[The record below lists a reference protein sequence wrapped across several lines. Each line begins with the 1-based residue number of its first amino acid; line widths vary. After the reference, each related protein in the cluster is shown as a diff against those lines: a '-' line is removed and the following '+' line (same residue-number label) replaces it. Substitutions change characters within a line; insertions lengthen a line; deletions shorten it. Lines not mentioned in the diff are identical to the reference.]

1 MRKVV
6 LGFLGLCLSMVLM
19 SCSSLPK
26 VSAGKNIVAGKVIT
40 TGVNFDGVYTPFNGK
55 HTDENIVF
63 VEAFLS
69 KNNDPISINRIEID
83 KKSVTAKQ
91 MVHDIW

>member
-1 MRKVV
+1 MKISIQEDQKSHYFV
-6 LGFLGLCLSMVLM
+6 
-19 SCSSLPK
+19 
-26 VSAGKNIVAGKVIT
+26 NI
-40 TGVNFDGVYTPFNGK
+40 K
-55 HTDENIVF
+55 HSIARDENIVF

-91 MVHDIW
+91 MVHDI

>member
-1 MRKVV
+1 MINKIQLARCKKSKNR
-6 LGFLGLCLSMVLM
+6 FISY
-19 SCSSLPK
+19 SFIKFRENIDSRRSEKSLL
-26 VSAGKNIVAGKVIT
+26 VNI
-40 TGVNFDGVYTPFNGK
+40 K
-55 HTDENIVF
+55 HSIARDENIVF

-91 MVHDIW
+91 MVHDS